1 MSVFGVLGEVINPS
15 QPQSHLATT
24 INVNSNTTAAGES
37 ESLRAELERLN
48 KYVIRNLGMLRREF
62 ADQLKHVD
70 ERWET
75 SIGATL
81 QRKLDDLTSQLNY
94 ISTRVKEQDQRQQ
107 QQYEYIYT
115 KFQRFSDE
123 INGEFNNTVQNV
135 SKLLDEVRN
144 NKKINP

>member
-1 MSVFGVLGEVINPS
+1 M
-15 QPQSHLATT
+15 
-24 INVNSNTTAAGES
+24 
-37 ESLRAELERLN
+37 
-48 KYVIRNLGMLRREF
+48 
-62 ADQLKHVD
+62 D

-75 SIGATL
+75 SIGVAL

-107 QQYEYIYT
+107 QQYEYIYK
-115 KFQRFSDE
+115 KFQRFSDG
-123 INGEFNNTVQNV
+123 INGEFNNTVQNA